1 MKAVQKWLILCGL
14 IVLCHAASAAGKA
27 SHVVL
32 IVWDGM
38 RPDFVSPENTPT
50 LFAAAQNGV
59 TFQRHHP
66 VFVSSTEV
74 NGAALATGVYPSQ
87 NTVIANDEYRPAI
100 DPLAPFD
107 TQGLANIRKGD
118 KIWNN
123 HYLAFPT
130 ISEILHDNGRRT
142 VIAGAKP
149 VALLHDRALRPE
161 NSPNVVLFAGRTLPE
176 QWQGALTSALGPF
189 PPSGPIKTN
198 IDEWTTSALTGS
210 LWSNGLPAFTL
221 LWLAEPDW
229 SQHRDGPGAPNPLLA
244 IRDNDR
250 CLARVMQTLKEK
262 NAQDSTDIIIVSD
275 HGFSTVLKAIDVG
288 EALKTNGFNTFHKFP
303 SAGANPGDIMI
314 VSLGGATL
322 CYVTGHDPQEIER
335 AVHVLQAQPFTG
347 VIFTRN
353 PVAGA
358 FSLAEAHLDSPY
370 APDIVVAMRWT
381 DAQSHYGVPGMI
393 FLDGGAFAASKGSHG
408 SLCPTEMH
416 NTGLAF
422 GPDFKRGLRDSLP
435 TGNIDIAPT
444 ILWILGVQPPQP
456 MSGRVLTEALL
467 DAGPAPAT
475 PTTRHEITSWSGTN
489 FVWRQYLDISEVNG
503 VAYFDQGNGSQD
515 PAQ

>member
-1 MKAVQKWLILCGL
+1 
-14 IVLCHAASAAGKA
+14 
-27 SHVVL
+27 
-32 IVWDGM
+32 
-38 RPDFVSPENTPT
+38 
-50 LFAAAQNGV
+50 
-59 TFQRHHP
+59 
-66 VFVSSTEV
+66 
-74 NGAALATGVYPSQ
+74 
-87 NTVIANDEYRPAI
+87 
-100 DPLAPFD
+100 
-107 TQGLANIRKGD
+107 
-118 KIWNN
+118 
-123 HYLAFPT
+123 
-130 ISEILHDNGRRT
+130 
-142 VIAGAKP
+142 
-149 VALLHDRALRPE
+149 
-161 NSPNVVLFAGRTLPE
+161 
-176 QWQGALTSALGPF
+176 
-189 PPSGPIKTN
+189 
-198 IDEWTTSALTGS
+198 
-210 LWSNGLPAFTL
+210 
-221 LWLAEPDW
+221 
-229 SQHRDGPGAPNPLLA
+229 
-244 IRDNDR
+244 
-250 CLARVMQTLKEK
+250 
-262 NAQDSTDIIIVSD
+262 
-275 HGFSTVLKAIDVG
+275 
-288 EALKTNGFNTFHKFP
+288 
-303 SAGANPGDIMI
+303 
-314 VSLGGATL
+314 L